1 MDKTTDIEGMT
12 LLKQWQQSGW
22 LNALDIALA
31 RLVTAPAE
39 GTQQTDGAQSVLAL
53 MTALLSYQVLRGHVC
68 LDLEQLL
75 DHPHALLSLSPVQLK
90 QMEEAGVVTP
100 ASQLSQLKLPDIEAL
115 LSTSVAVTC
124 IYTTTDGSSQLA
136 EQAVNTPL
144 VYAAGALYLR
154 RFWLYEKRIS
164 DELRGRMNSS
174 AMQRRSG
181 DALSGLLNELF
192 PVAQTEPQ
200 ASPLEQVSWQKLAC
214 ANTLRS
220 RFSVITG
227 GPGTGKTY
235 TVVRLLAL
243 LQRLAMTDHGQG
255 LRIRLA
261 APTGKAAA
269 RLKESIQS
277 ALSEML
283 QDPHFASWHDTLQ
296 QIDGESS
303 TLHKLLG
310 TQQQTRAFRHH
321 SGNRLSLDV
330 LVIDE
335 ASMVDIEMM
344 DAVLAALPK
353 TAQLILL
360 GDKDQLASVEAGAV
374 LGQLCAGA
382 EEGRYREESFDYL
395 QSVSDTK
402 IPLQLFDA
410 DGPDYLQHVVMLRVS
425 RRFDGRSGIGHLA
438 NAVNAGDVERLRE
451 LLPQQQSMRP
461 FADIELLSVPSA
473 TATQD
478 TEASLLEDLRPLCV
492 AGFKA
497 YWQKIQQRPDKDAGD
512 SVIERWAREVLQT
525 YTNFQLLTP
534 LREGTFGVAG
544 LNQQIERWLTFM
556 PKTTLWYEGRPVIV
570 SQNDYSLNLRNG
582 DIGMVLK
589 WPRDDRERVVF
600 IDSDGRLRWI
610 LPSRLRQVN
619 TVFAMTV
626 HKSQGS
632 EFAHTVMVMPSVDNP
647 VLCREL
653 VYTGITRAAKQ
664 LTLVVPRW
672 DILEQAV
679 RRQTYRSGNLNLR
692 RAGFTCRSAN
702 VLNSGLYVLQK
713 QD

>member
-1 MDKTTDIEGMT
+1 MHKTARFKGMT
-12 LLKQWQQSGW
+12 LLRQWQQSGW
-22 LNALDIALA
+22 LNGLDIALA
-31 RLVTAPAE
+31 RLVTAPTE
-39 GTQQTDGAQSVLAL
+39 DTDQAANADSILAM

-68 LDLEQLL
+68 LDLQQLL
-75 DHPHALLSLSPVQLK
+75 DQPHGLLSLSPAQLK
-90 QMEEAGVVTP
+90 QMEETNVVTP
-100 ASQLSQLKLPDIEAL
+100 ASQLSQLQLEEIEAIL
-115 LSTSVAVTC
+115 RTSTAVT
-124 IYTTTDGSSQLA
+124 YMATSETA
-136 EQAVNTPL
+136 EQALSLDTAKAVNTPL

-154 RFWLYEKRIS
+154 RFWLYEQGIS
-164 DELRGRMNSS
+164 YELRGRMKSS

-181 DALSGLLNELF
+181 GALRGLLNELF
-192 PVAQTEPQ
+192 PVQKADPE

-243 LQRLAMTDHGQG
+243 LQRLAMTDHGQS

-277 ALSEML
+277 ALTAML
-283 QDPHFASWHDTLQ
+283 QDRQFASWHETLR
-296 QIDGESS
+296 QIDSDSS

-321 SGNRLSLDV
+321 SGNRLNLDV

-344 DAVLAALPK
+344 DAVLSALPK

-382 EEGRYREESFDYL
+382 EEGHYQAESFDYL
-395 QSVSDTK
+395 QSVSDAK
-402 IPLQLFDA
+402 LPLQLFDA
-410 DGPDYLQHVVMLRVS
+410 HGPDYLQHVVMLRVS

-438 NAVNAGDVERLRE
+438 NAVNAGDIERLRE
-451 LLPQQQSMRP
+451 LLPQQQSARP
-461 FADIELLSVPSA
+461 FTDIHLLSAPSST
-473 TATQD
+473 TAQES
-478 TEASLLEDLRPLCV
+478 EASLLEALRPLCV
-492 AGFKA
+492 AGFKR
-497 YWQKIQQRPDKDAGD
+497 YWHTIQQRPDQHANDD
-512 SVIERWAREVLQT
+512 SIDRWAREVLEA
-525 YTNFQLLTP
+525 YTHFQLLTP
-534 LREGTFGVAG
+534 LREGIFGVAG

-556 PKTTLWYEGRPVIV
+556 PKATLWYEGRPVIV
-570 SQNDYSLNLRNG
+570 TQNDYSLNLRNG

-589 WPRDDRERVVF
+589 WPRDGRERVVF

-647 VLCREL
+647 ILCREL
-653 VYTGITRAAKQ
+653 VYTGITRAATQ
-664 LTLVVPRW
+664 LTLVIPRW

-679 RRQTYRSGNLNLR
+679 RRQTYRSGHLN
-692 RAGFTCRSAN
+692 
-702 VLNSGLYVLQK
+702 V
-713 QD
+713 

>member
-12 LLKQWQQSGW
+12 LLRQWQQSGW

-31 RLVTAPAE
+31 RLVTAP
-39 GTQQTDGAQSVLAL
+39 TDGEQPILAL

-68 LDLEQLL
+68 LNLQQLL
-75 DHPHALLSLSPVQLK
+75 DHPHALLSLSPMQLR

-100 ASQLSQLKLPDIEAL
+100 ASQLSLLKLQDIETL
-115 LSTSVAVTC
+115 LSTSGAVTC
-124 IYTTTDGSSQLA
+124 IDSIAAEGSTQLA
-136 EQAVNTPL
+136 EHATPMAAEKAVNTPL

-154 RFWLYEKRIS
+154 RFWLYEQGIS
-164 DELRGRMNSS
+164 DELRGRMKSS

-192 PVAQTEPQ
+192 PAAQTNPQ
-200 ASPLEQVSWQKLAC
+200 APPLEQVSWQKLAC

-283 QDPHFASWHDTLQ
+283 QDPHFASWQDTLQ
-296 QIDGESS
+296 QIDSESS

-321 SGNRLSLDV
+321 SGHPLSLDV

-382 EEGRYREESFDYL
+382 EEGHYREDSFDYL
-395 QSVSDTK
+395 QSVSDAK

-410 DGPDYLQHVVMLRVS
+410 GGPDYLQHVVMLRVS

-438 NAVNAGDVERLRE
+438 NAVNAGDVKRLRE
-451 LLPQQQSMRP
+451 LLPQVPSTRP
-461 FADIELLSVPSA
+461 FTDIQLLSAPPA
-473 TATQD
+473 TAIQ
-478 TEASLLEDLRPLCV
+478 EAETSLLEVLRPLCV
-492 AGFKA
+492 AGFKT
-497 YWQKIQQRPDKDAGD
+497 YWQVIQQRPDQNADD
-512 SVIERWAREVLQT
+512 SAIEQWARKVLQT
-525 YTNFQLLTP
+525 YTHFQLLTP
-534 LREGTFGVAG
+534 LREGTFGVTG

-570 SQNDYSLNLRNG
+570 TQNDYSLNLRNG

-589 WPRDDRERVVF
+589 WPRDGRERVVF

-632 EFAHTVMVMPSVDNP
+632 EFAYTVVVMPSVDNP

-692 RAGFTCRSAN
+692 RSGSA
-702 VLNSGLYVLQK
+702 
-713 QD
+713 